1 MLKKEFEYYL
11 KHQEDLVKKY
21 NNKFLIIIGEE
32 VVDSFDTEEEA
43 FHAAKEKFELGT
55 FLIQFCT
62 PGDSSYTQTYHSRVS
77 FSA

>member
-1 MLKKEFEYYL
+1 MLEKEFEYYL

-21 NNKFLIIIGEE
+21 NNRFLIIIGEE
-32 VVDSFDTEEEA
+32 VIDDFETEQEA
-43 FHAAKEKFELGT
+43 FHVAKEKFKLGT

-62 PGDSSYTQTYHSRVS
+62 PGESGYTQTYYSRVS